1 MDTLHLS
8 KRPRAKPVRLLLAAS
23 LLLALTAC
31 LSSPLPPTQQ
41 MQAAQ
46 LAITSAEQ
54 ERVAD
59 YAPQDLRNAHDKLAA
74 ARVAIQQEDMERA
87 ARLAEE
93 SRVSAELAT
102 AITARMK
109 AKAINDD
116 MQQNIN
122 ALQLEILR
130 NSGTSQ

>member
-31 LSSPLPPTQQ
+31 LSSPPPPTQQ

-46 LAITSAEQ
+46 LAISSAEQ

-59 YAPQDLRNAHDKLAA
+59 YAPQDLRHALDKLAA
-74 ARVAIQQEDMERA
+74 ARVAIQQEDMELA

-102 AITARMK
+102 AITAQLK
-109 AKAINDD
+109 AKAINDE

-122 ALQLEILR
+122 ALQREILR

>member
-122 ALQLEILR
+122 ALQREILR

>member
-59 YAPQDLRNAHDKLAA
+59 YAPQDLRHAHDKLAA

-122 ALQLEILR
+122 ALQREILR